1 MGYRKI
7 KINFFKKKL
16 KKIKN
21 FLSNGHLIIG
31 KYNEKLPS
39 SDP

>member
-7 KINFFKKKL
+7 KINFLKKKL

-21 FLSNGHLIIG
+21 FLSNRHLIID
-31 KYNEKLPS
+31 KYNKKLPS